1 MIDSPRLKPLLALS
15 LVVMM
20 LGMSASFGIAEDSPS
35 NEESQLTQV
44 IEPRSTHGG
53 LNIPG
58 STAGSVYSASTVF
71 ASWNYTCVVLNTNG
85 MKCWGGGAMG
95 RLGDG
100 NWDNSVYPVTV
111 QLGNN
116 AGISTA
122 TEVGAG
128 LSHHTCAMMTDST
141 LQCWGEDWNGQNGH
155 GSGGGW
161 HGGDGTPVVVHM
173 PTGRTALTVTAGGHH
188 TCSIMDNSS
197 LWCWGQAGS
206 GQLGTGSFADQNIPM
221 LVLLPTNASPI
232 AVSAGWD
239 GTCIILQNNT
249 GMCTGG
255 NQDGQLGSGT
265 QENTSSFTPISVLP
279 PNSNLSA
286 ISMGASHTCGLL
298 KNGSVYCWGLN
309 TWGQLGDNTTEPRND
324 SSVQVILPAGRTAIA
339 VDSGLHHTCAT
350 LDDNSA
356 VCWGNNEYG
365 QIGDNTTTGRLTPT
379 AISFPGGIGVATI
392 SAGRVHTCAVVMNG
406 SVYCWG
412 AHHLGQ
418 LGNGLG
424 VDSDIPMYVNLSTGG
439 QIHHAS
445 LGERDLDDDGILS
458 IFDDTP
464 YPPPVCPMGQYVVGY
479 ECIEA
484 SPGNYT
490 PTSGMSEQFPCP
502 AGTYQPASGQASCYD
517 APLGHYVPSNSS
529 VSAMTCL
536 AGTFQN
542 QTGQTSC
549 IDAPPGNYTSG
560 DGVSEPTMC
569 GVGLYQ
575 PLSGQ
580 TSCLA
585 SDAGHIVET
594 EGQTEQIACEVGTYQ
609 PGTGRSDCFS
619 AEEGHYVSQEA
630 AIEQT
635 ECEAG
640 TYANERGSSECKLA
654 DPGHYVGSM
663 AAAAQNA
670 CAPGEYQPQS
680 SQTSCLTT
688 EAGHQ
693 NPDIGS
699 TDMIP
704 CEAGNYQHE
713 TGRTYCLAADP
724 GSYVPAPAASAQ
736 IECPAG
742 TYSQVS
748 ASTSCIDAD
757 AGYHIP
763 ESGSTD
769 QIDCLAG
776 TFSSDAGSSTCVN
789 AEPGYY
795 VLYIRATSQVA
806 CVAGSYQTEAGAT
819 GCLQADPGHYVESSA
834 GDSQVSCSAGTY
846 QAEAGQTGCITAP
859 PGTYAAEESSTTV
872 ENCGPGTY
880 QPDSG
885 QSSCLEA
892 DAGHIVDSHG
902 ATEQIACEAGT
913 YQSLAGQTECD
924 TTSPG
929 SYAASPGSVE
939 ATPCSPGTYQPMFGA
954 DSCRLA
960 SKDHFVELEGAIS
973 QTPCP
978 SGESQ
983 MNEGQPSCVADVDNS
998 LPILPIAVGGAVVL
1012 ALVGF
1017 MLTRGKSEP
1026 EPVPQRRRRRP
1037 PEAARRKRKQLES
1050 ARKVVE
1056 EQGKW
1061 GRPTEESG
1069 GEEE

>member
-1 MIDSPRLKPLLALS
+1 MIDSHRLKPLLALS

-20 LGMSASFGIAEDSPS
+20 LGMSASIGIPEDSPP
-35 NEESQLTQV
+35 NEESELPQV

-85 MKCWGGGAMG
+85 MKCWGDGNMG

-100 NWDNSVYPVTV
+100 NFDNSVYPVTV

-128 LSHHTCAMMTDST
+128 MSHHNCAMMTDST

-161 HGGDGTPVVVHM
+161 HGGDSTPVVVQM

-197 LWCWGQAGS
+197 LWCWGRGGT
-206 GQLGTGSFADQNIPM
+206 GQLGTGSLNDHYVPELIS
-221 LVLLPTNASPI
+221 LPPNASPI

-239 GTCIILQNNT
+239 STCVILQNNT
-249 GMCTGG
+249 GMCTGWNG
-255 NQDGQLGSGT
+255 YGQLGDGT
-265 QENTSSFTPISVLP
+265 QTNASTFTPMSVLP

-286 ISMGASHTCGLL
+286 ISMGVSHTCGLL
-298 KNGSVYCWGLN
+298 KNGSIYCWGN
-309 TWGQLGDNTTEPRND
+309 NANGQLGDNTTESRND
-324 SSVQVILPAGRTAIA
+324 SSVQVILPAGRTAIT
-339 VDSGLHHTCAT
+339 VDVGMHHSCAI
-350 LDDNSA
+350 LDDDSA
-356 VCWGNNEYG
+356 VCWGDNEYG
-365 QIGDNTTTGRLTPT
+365 QIGDDTTTDRLTPT

-392 SAGRVHTCAVVMNG
+392 SAGRVHSCAVVMNG
-406 SVYCWG
+406 STYCWG

-439 QIHHAS
+439 QYYHAS

-464 YPPPVCPMGQYVVGY
+464 YPPPICPMGQYVVGY

-502 AGTYQPASGQASCYD
+502 AGTYQPEYGQASCYD
-517 APLGHYVPSNSS
+517 APLGYYVPSNSS
-529 VSAMTCL
+529 ISAMTCL

-549 IDAPPGNYTSG
+549 IDSPPGNYTNT
-560 DGVSEPTMC
+560 DAASEPTMC

-585 SDAGHIVET
+585 SDAGNFVES
-594 EGQTEQIACEVGTYQ
+594 EGQTEQTACEVGTYQ
-609 PGTGRSDCFS
+609 PGIGRTNCFS
-619 AEEGHYVSQEA
+619 AEKGHYVSQEA
-630 AIEQT
+630 ATDQT
-635 ECEAG
+635 ACEAG
-640 TYANERGSSECKLA
+640 SYADESGLTACKMA

-663 AAAAQNA
+663 AAVTQTA

-704 CEAGNYQHE
+704 CEAGYYQHE

-724 GSYVPAPAASAQ
+724 GSYIPAPAASAQ

-742 TYSQVS
+742 TYSQES

-757 AGYHIP
+757 AGFHIP

-769 QIDCLAG
+769 QIECVAG
-776 TFSSDAGSSTCVN
+776 TYSSDAGSTVCAS
-789 AEPGYY
+789 ADPGYY
-795 VLYIRATSQVA
+795 VLSKQATGQIA
-806 CVAGSYQTEAGAT
+806 CDAGSYQPESEAT
-819 GCLQADPGHYVESSA
+819 GCLQAIPGHYVESSA
-834 GDSQVSCSAGTY
+834 SDSQVSCLAGTY
-846 QAEAGQTGCITAP
+846 QAEAGKTSCITAP

-892 DAGHIVDSHG
+892 EVGHIVDSHG

-913 YQSLAGQTECD
+913 YQPLAAQTECE
-924 TTSPG
+924 TASPG
-929 SYAASPGSVE
+929 SYAASPGSAE

-983 MNEGQPSCVADVDNS
+983 MNEGQPSCIVDVDNS
-998 LPILPIAVGGAVVL
+998 LPIEMIAIGGVVVL
-1012 ALVGF
+1012 ALAGF

-1026 EPVPQRRRRRP
+1026 EPVPQRRRRP
-1037 PEAARRKRKQLES
+1037 PKGARRKRKRPES
-1050 ARKVVE
+1050 ARKE
-1056 EQGKW
+1056 EEDQNKW
-1061 GRPTEESG
+1061 GRPTEDSG